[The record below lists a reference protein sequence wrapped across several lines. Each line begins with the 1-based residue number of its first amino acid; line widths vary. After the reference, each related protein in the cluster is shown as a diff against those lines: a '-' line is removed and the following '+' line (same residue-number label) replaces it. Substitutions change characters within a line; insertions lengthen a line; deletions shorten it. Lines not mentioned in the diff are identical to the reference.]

1 MYVILWEFV
10 VQPDRVADFVAAYRT
25 DGDWAKLF
33 RLANG
38 YLGTELLN
46 AADDTARFL
55 TIDRWRSAKDFA
67 RFKDQFHMQYRELD
81 AHFEGLIIRETHL
94 GSFTTEAGT

>member
-10 VQPDRVADFVAAYRT
+10 VQPDRISEFVAAYCA

-33 RLANG
+33 HLADG
-38 YLGTELLN
+38 YLETELLS
-46 AADDTARFL
+46 AADHPTRFI

-81 AHFEGLIIRETHL
+81 AHLEGLTIRETHL
-94 GSFTTEAGT
+94 GSFTTETGK

>member
-1 MYVILWEFV
+1 MYVILWEFAV
-10 VQPDRVADFVAAYRT
+10 CPDRISEFVAAYGE

-33 RLANG
+33 HLSNG

-46 AADDTARFL
+46 AADSTNRFL

-67 RFKDQFHMQYRELD
+67 RFKDQSLMQYRELD
-81 AHFEGLIIRETHL
+81 AKFEGLAVKETHL
-94 GSFTTEAGT
+94 GSFTSEAGT